1 MQNKVVNTIISASA
15 LSSLAIAGPFETPTI
30 EATSV
35 KDAPKLS
42 SSSPA
47 SSFEDLLKNGGTFYK
62 NSDNPYIQK
71 AKIYGRV
78 QIQGGTVLTDGEEFG
93 FAELRRTRVGAEVQF
108 FQHFKFKGNA
118 DLENGSVNDIELD
131 EFTGWDDASIS
142 ADLVSLFNINGFDKL
157 SLTAGK
163 KKIKIGADVHTSS
176 TKIKTTERTR
186 WTDNGLRPD
195 NSTGVLLNGTTSGV
209 SFAAGVFANADDD
222 SFNFWQD
229 GDASFAYGS
238 VKFGVGPGDLVID
251 GLYTFGDENQGNL
264 ATSNDYAW
272 SVDYLTDVAGWE
284 TEFNVGGARDFD
296 GDNLFGASIL
306 GSKNITEKLEFVGRL
321 SYATGDHSALDSS
334 SRYAR
339 EDDVVGG
346 ERDLVNGDDAFNAYV
361 GLNYYFI
368 GHNSK
373 ILLGVEYD
381 HLSGADNVEG
391 NEDAFTLSA
400 AYRLRF

>member
-93 FAELRRTRVGAEVQF
+93 FAELRRTRVGAEIQF
-108 FQHFKFKGNA
+108 FQHFKWKGNA

-131 EFTGWDDASIS
+131 EFTGFDDAGIS

-176 TKIKTTERTR
+176 TKIKTVERTR

-195 NSTGVLLNGTTSGV
+195 NSTGFLLNGKTSGV
-209 SFAAGVFANADDD
+209 SFAAGVFANADD
-222 SFNFWQD
+222 SGFNFWQD

-238 VKFGVGPGDLVID
+238 VQFGAGPGDIVID
-251 GLYTFGDENQGNL
+251 GIFTFGDEDQENL

-272 SVDYLTDVAGWE
+272 SVAYLTEIAGWE
-284 TEFNVGGARDFD
+284 TEFNVGGAQDFD

-334 SRYAR
+334 SRNAR

-346 ERDLVNGDDAFNAYV
+346 ERDLVNGDNAFNAYV

-381 HLSGADNVEG
+381 HVSDADNVEG